1 MKILFVVN
9 PTSGGNSK
17 EEWMSCIADYFEGS
31 EHGHEWYEMQGQ
43 NDDTSLKYW
52 IDTYQPDRV
61 VAVGGDGTLKFL
73 AQNLLYS
80 DMPIAF
86 LPAGSANGMAKE
98 LDLPAEKAEA
108 IKVAVEGTVKKMHV
122 VRINGEHISIHLSD
136 LGLNAQLVKYFEQSD
151 SRGMWGYVREAF
163 KVFWRKEKVTLT
175 IELAGKKLERE
186 VWMLVIANARL
197 YGTGIAINPDGSLY
211 DERFELVLLKRLSF
225 FEILKMI
232 LKNRPFNKHKVEVI
246 EAEQATIK
254 AESPMYFQVD
264 GEYICECT
272 NLECTIEKAAI
283 DIVTNN

>member
-1 MKILFVVN
+1 MKLLFVIN

-17 EEWMSCIADYFEGS
+17 EEWVTGIADYFKDS
-31 EHGHEWYEMQGQ
+31 QDSYEWYEMQGQ
-43 NDDTSLKYW
+43 DDESSLKYW

-80 DMPIAF
+80 GMPIAF

-98 LDLPAEKAEA
+98 LGLPDGKPEA
-108 IKVAVEGTVKKMHV
+108 IAIAVEGASKKMDV
-122 VRINGEHISIHLSD
+122 IRINGEHISIHLSD
-136 LGLNAQLVKYFEQSD
+136 LGLNAQLVKYFEQSN
-151 SRGMWGYVREAF
+151 SRGMWGYVKEAF
-163 KVFWRKEKVTLT
+163 KVFWRKEKISLT
-175 IELAGKKLERE
+175 IEVGGKKLERE
-186 VWMLVIANARL
+186 TWMLVVANARL
-197 YGTGIAINPDGSLY
+197 YGTGVAINPEGSLY
-211 DERFELVLLKRLSF
+211 DGRFELVLLKRLSF
-225 FEILKMI
+225 LEILKMM

-246 EAEQATIK
+246 SAEQASIRTE
-254 AESPMYFQVD
+254 APAYFQVD